1 MSTACAS
8 SVSLLN
14 YRNTILNQLAR
25 IFALGYFLMDVVL
38 HVYTKV
44 MFYWNHTFL
53 VGFFLA
59 SIVENHFQMVWL
71 INSFNWS
78 QTRLKQ
84 LKRADQFCAYFQP
97 KMVGKV
103 PF

>member
-53 VGFFLA
+53 VGCFFGFYCGKPFSNGL
-59 SIVENHFQMVWL
+59 VDQLFQLVS
-71 INSFNWS
+71 N
-78 QTRLKQ
+78 
-84 LKRADQFCAYFQP
+84 
-97 KMVGKV
+97 
-103 PF
+103 